1 MNSKELQEEILRM
14 ERVKRARELLEEM
27 QYGKEG

>member
-1 MNSKELQEEILRM
+1 MDELTKEMLRL
-14 ERVKRARELLEEM
+14 ERVKRAREILEEL

>member
-1 MNSKELQEEILRM
+1 MDDITAEMLRL
-14 ERVKRARELLEEM
+14 ERVKRAREILEEM